1 VHIGCIERVIVAVTD
16 LDRACERWGR
26 AGFAVATDRASID
39 GVGCAKLA
47 AGAVEIDL
55 CALNSGTAKG
65 PLADAIARKAAD
77 GGGVI
82 GWTWGGAAD
91 GALPASGAITLA
103 SLAGAPIAA
112 AAAEPSFHG
121 AFTARV
127 EVESTKEA
135 RLAALR
141 RHCGTNANTI
151 EFLEHIVVMV
161 EGLDEAIAACQAAG
175 LPCRRIRD
183 AGRGIRQAF
192 FKLEDTVLEVVGPSP
207 RAAGVWGLAFMCGD
221 IARAVATARQNG
233 FEATEPKGAVQGGLI
248 ARIVEPLDGVAVAFM
263 EGPRQ
268 AR

>member
-1 VHIGCIERVIVAVTD
+1 VHTGCIERVIVAVTN
-16 LDRACERWGR
+16 LDIACERWKR
-26 AGFAVATDRASID
+26 AGFAVAGERASID
-39 GVGCAKLA
+39 GAGYARFA

-55 CALNSGTAKG
+55 CALDSSAAKG
-65 PLADAIARKAAD
+65 PLADAIARKAGD

-91 GALPASGAITLA
+91 GALPAKGAIMLA
-103 SLAGAPIAA
+103 SLTGTPIMA

-127 EVESTKEA
+127 EVESTKDA
-135 RLAALR
+135 RIAALR
-141 RHCGTNANTI
+141 RHCGNNANTV

-161 EGLDEAIAACQAAG
+161 KVLDDAIAAYEAAG
-175 LPCRRIRD
+175 VPCRRIRD
-183 AGRGIRQAF
+183 AGPGIRQAF

-233 FEATEPKGAVQGGLI
+233 FEATEPKAAVQGGLI
-248 ARIVEPLDGVAVAFM
+248 ARIVEPLDGVAVAYM
-263 EGPRQ
+263 ERPH
-268 AR
+268 